1 LFQKEWLDVARR
13 ELNAKLHSAEV
24 LVVDRKAIKARHLVY
39 LLVADSPQRYPWK
52 TSPILYVG
60 TTAHGVARIAASAAH
75 RADDIFAR
83 YGIRRF
89 VVRVVT
95 CPRRAGMQTWKVL
108 EKDLMRRFKAR
119 HGEVPF
125 LNEWKNL
132 NPHHLSGY
140 FSEAKLDKILKDF

>member
-1 LFQKEWLDVARR
+1 MAR
-13 ELNAKLHSAEV
+13 EKLSAKLHRAEV
-24 LVVDRKAIKARHLVY
+24 LVVDRAAIKARHLVY
-39 LLVADSPQRYPWK
+39 LLVADKAQRYPWK
-52 TSPILYVG
+52 RSPILYIG
-60 TTAHGVARIAASAAH
+60 TTAKGVARIASSAAH

-83 YGIRRF
+83 YGTRRF
-89 VVRVVT
+89 VVRVAT

-140 FSEAKLDKILKDF
+140 FSERKLDKILKNF